1 MAEVGQQIRRLR
13 DAKGW
18 NQAELAVY
26 AGIGPSGVSQIETG
40 KRNPSAATLQKIAE
54 ALGVEIS
61 DLFPNVEAPLWSDKV
76 SRAGAFNFREAREEL
91 EKYCQR
97 WERRLAE
104 GDLNDQAIDEFLA
117 TGVGWIPVLDIAL
130 QAEEAML
137 RAAAEHRQEGD
148 NGNLL
153 KQSEIWQADKRYLNL
168 FSEIAKVLTRK
179 RPELPADLA
188 TVETNV
194 VSLQEARERTA
205 GIRKRMVG

>member
-13 DAKGW
+13 EAKGW

-61 DLFPNVEAPLWSDKV
+61 ELFPKVEAPLWSDKAPA
-76 SRAGAFNFREAREEL
+76 SGAFNFREAREEL
-91 EKYCQR
+91 EKYCAH
-97 WERRLAE
+97 WEWRLSE
-104 GDLNDQAIDEFLA
+104 GNVTDEALNEFVM
-117 TGVGWIPVLDIAL
+117 TGLGWIPVLDIAL
-130 QAEEAML
+130 QAEEVML
-137 RAAAEHRQEGD
+137 MAATGQHREGG

-153 KQSEIWQADKRYLNL
+153 KKSEIWKADKRYLDL
-168 FSEIAKVLTRK
+168 FGEIVKLLAPR
-179 RPELPADLA
+179 RPELSADLA
-188 TVETNV
+188 SVETNV